1 MAQKQDVKI
10 GLLGAGTV
18 GLQVARILH
27 NQQQELAA
35 RAGAN
40 LVLSAVAVRDTSKV
54 REGLDQSLLT
64 TDIDAV
70 INSADLVIE
79 LMGGLE
85 PARSAML
92 KALEAGKT
100 VVTGNKAV
108 LAQYGPELYETA
120 ARTDANLYFEA
131 AVAGAVPVVYG
142 LRESLTGDRI
152 NKVLGIVNGTTN
164 YILDQMTT
172 QGWFYEQ
179 ALHQAQELG
188 YAEADP
194 SADVGGHDA
203 AAKCAILASLAFH
216 TRVNLE
222 DVPVK
227 GITEVSAQDIK
238 QATESGYAVKLLAR
252 AERVIV
258 EGEEQIALGV
268 EPTLVP
274 QSHPL
279 ASITGPYNAIV
290 LETEFA
296 GRLMFYGAGAGGAPT
311 ASAVLSDVVAGA
323 NHLISGGHAPRESV
337 YAALPICEPGRVETR
352 RQVRLEV
359 ADRIEMMAE
368 IAKIYA
374 AGGVSI
380 ASLTQSPTETVPD
393 EATLVISTHRAQ
405 NSQHDGITAALA
417 KSPIVRKIASEM
429 SIEQDQ

>member
-1 MAQKQDVKI
+1 MTQKQDVKI

-27 NQQQELAA
+27 DQQQELAA

-40 LVLSAVAVRDTSKV
+40 LVLSGVAVRDTSKA
-54 REGLDQSLLT
+54 RQGLDRNLLT

-70 INSADLVIE
+70 IESADLVIE
-79 LMGGLE
+79 LMGGME

-108 LAQYGPELYETA
+108 LAQYGPELYEAA

-172 QGWFYEQ
+172 QGWSYAQ

-227 GITEVSAQDIK
+227 GITEVSAADIR

-252 AERVIV
+252 AQRVTV
-258 EGEEQIALGV
+258 DGQEQIALGV

-274 QSHPL
+274 KSHPL
-279 ASITGPYNAIV
+279 AGIAGPYNAIV

-323 NHLISGGHAPRESV
+323 NHLVSGGHAPRESV
-337 YAALPICEPGRVETR
+337 YADLPICEPGRVKTR
-352 RQVRLEV
+352 RQVRLQV
-359 ADRIEMMAE
+359 ADRIGMLAE

-374 AGGVSI
+374 AGEVSI
-380 ASLTQSPTETVPD
+380 ASLTQPPTETVPD
-393 EATLVISTHRAQ
+393 EATLVISTHLAE
-405 NSQHDGITAALA
+405 NSKHDGIRAALA
-417 KSPIVRKIASEM
+417 KSALVHKIASEM
-429 SIEQDQ
+429 SIEEDQ

>member
-18 GLQVARILH
+18 GLQVVRILH
-27 NQQQELAA
+27 DQQQELAA

-40 LVLSAVAVRDTSKV
+40 LVLSGVAVRDTSKA
-54 REGLDQSLLT
+54 REGLDRSLLT

-70 INSADLVIE
+70 IDSADLVIE

-108 LAQYGPELYETA
+108 LAQYGPDLYEAA

-172 QGWFYEQ
+172 QGWSYEQ
-179 ALHQAQELG
+179 ALKKAQELG

-194 SADVGGHDA
+194 TADVGGHDA

-227 GITEVSAQDIK
+227 GITEVSASDIR
-238 QATESGYAVKLLAR
+238 QAKESGYAVKLLAR
-252 AERVIV
+252 AQRVTV
-258 EGEEQIALGV
+258 DGEEQIALGV

-279 ASITGPYNAIV
+279 AGITGPYNAIV

-323 NHLISGGHAPRESV
+323 NHLVSGGHAPRESV
-337 YAALPICEPGRVETR
+337 YADLPICAPGRVGTC
-352 RQVRLEV
+352 RQVRLQV
-359 ADRIEMMAE
+359 ADRIGMLAE
-368 IAKIYA
+368 IAKIFA
-374 AGGVSI
+374 AGEVSI
-380 ASLTQSPTETVPD
+380 ASLTQPPTETAPD
-393 EATLVISTHRAQ
+393 EAMLVISTHLAQ
-405 NSQHDGITAALA
+405 NSKHDGITAALA
-417 KSPIVRKIASEM
+417 KSPLVHKIASEM
-429 SIEQDQ
+429 SIEEDQ

>member
-172 QGWFYEQ
+172 QGWSYEQ

-323 NHLISGGHAPRESV
+323 NHLISGGHAPRGSV

>member
-1 MAQKQDVKI
+1 MTQKQDVKI

-27 NQQQELAA
+27 DQQQELAA

-40 LVLSAVAVRDTSKV
+40 LVLSGVAVRDTSKA
-54 REGLDQSLLT
+54 RQGLNRNLLT

-70 INSADLVIE
+70 IESADLVIE
-79 LMGGLE
+79 LMGGME

-108 LAQYGPELYETA
+108 LAQYGPELYEAA

-164 YILDQMTT
+164 YILDQMNT
-172 QGWFYEQ
+172 QGWSYAQ

-227 GITEVSAQDIK
+227 GITEVSAADIR

-252 AERVIV
+252 AQRVTV
-258 EGEEQIALGV
+258 DGQEQIALGV

-274 QSHPL
+274 KSHPL
-279 ASITGPYNAIV
+279 AGIAGPYNAIV

-323 NHLISGGHAPRESV
+323 NHLVSGGHAPRESV
-337 YAALPICEPGRVETR
+337 YADLPICEPGRVKTR
-352 RQVRLEV
+352 RQVRLQV
-359 ADRIEMMAE
+359 ADRIGMLAE

-374 AGGVSI
+374 AGEVSI
-380 ASLTQSPTETVPD
+380 ASLTQPPTETVPD
-393 EATLVISTHRAQ
+393 EATLVISTHLAE
-405 NSQHDGITAALA
+405 NSKHDGIRAALA
-417 KSPIVRKIASEM
+417 KSALVHKIASEM
-429 SIEQDQ
+429 SIEEDQ

>member
-172 QGWFYEQ
+172 QGWSYEQ

>member
-1 MAQKQDVKI
+1 MEQKQDVKI

-27 NQQQELAA
+27 DQQQELAA

-40 LVLSAVAVRDTSKV
+40 LVLSGVAVRDTSKA
-54 REGLDQSLLT
+54 REGLDRNLLT

-70 INSADLVIE
+70 IDCADLVIE

-108 LAQYGPELYETA
+108 LAQYGSELYEAA

-172 QGWFYEQ
+172 QGWSYEQ

-227 GITEVSAQDIK
+227 GITEVSAADIR

-252 AERVIV
+252 AQRVTV
-258 EGEEQIALGV
+258 DGQEQIALGV

-274 QSHPL
+274 KSHPL
-279 ASITGPYNAIV
+279 AGITGSYNAIV

-323 NHLISGGHAPRESV
+323 NHLVSGGHAPRESV
-337 YAALPICEPGRVETR
+337 YADLPICEPGRVKTR
-352 RQVRLEV
+352 RQVRLQV
-359 ADRIEMMAE
+359 ADRIGMLAE

-374 AGGVSI
+374 AGEVSI
-380 ASLTQSPTETVPD
+380 ASLTQPPTETVLD
-393 EATLVISTHRAQ
+393 EATLVISTHLAE
-405 NSQHDGITAALA
+405 NSKHDGIRAALA
-417 KSPIVRKIASEM
+417 KSALVHKIASEM
-429 SIEQDQ
+429 SIEEDQ

>member
-27 NQQQELAA
+27 DQQQELAA

-40 LVLSAVAVRDTSKV
+40 LVLSGVAVRDTSKA
-54 REGLDQSLLT
+54 REGLDRNLLT

-70 INSADLVIE
+70 IDSADLVIE

-108 LAQYGPELYETA
+108 LAQYGPELYEAA

-172 QGWFYEQ
+172 QGWSYEQ

-188 YAEADP
+188 FAEADP

-227 GITEVSAQDIK
+227 GITEVSAQDIQ

-252 AERVIV
+252 AQRVTV
-258 EGEEQIALGV
+258 DGQEQIALGV
-268 EPTLVP
+268 EPTLVSK
-274 QSHPL
+274 SHPL
-279 ASITGPYNAIV
+279 AGISGPYNAIV

-323 NHLISGGHAPRESV
+323 NHLVSGGHAPRESV
-337 YAALPICEPGRVETR
+337 YADLPICEPGRVETC
-352 RQVRLEV
+352 RQVRLQV
-359 ADRIEMMAE
+359 ADRIGMLAE

-374 AGGVSI
+374 AGEVSI
-380 ASLTQSPTETVPD
+380 ASLTQPPTETAPD
-393 EATLVISTHRAQ
+393 EATLVISTHLAQ
-405 NSQHDGITAALA
+405 NSKHEGITAALA
-417 KSPIVRKIASEM
+417 KSPLVHKIASEM
-429 SIEQDQ
+429 SIEEDQ

>member
-1 MAQKQDVKI
+1 MTQKQDVKI

-27 NQQQELAA
+27 DQQQELAA

-40 LVLSAVAVRDTSKV
+40 LVLSGVAVRDTNKA
-54 REGLDQSLLT
+54 RQGLDRNLLT

-70 INSADLVIE
+70 IDSADLVIE
-79 LMGGLE
+79 LMGGME

-108 LAQYGPELYETA
+108 LAQYGPELYEAA

-172 QGWFYEQ
+172 QGWSYAQ

-227 GITEVSAQDIK
+227 GITEVSAADIR

-252 AERVIV
+252 AQRVTV
-258 EGEEQIALGV
+258 DGQEQIALGV

-274 QSHPL
+274 KSHPL
-279 ASITGPYNAIV
+279 AGIAGPYNAIV

-323 NHLISGGHAPRESV
+323 NHLVSGGHAPRESV
-337 YAALPICEPGRVETR
+337 YADLPICEPGRVKTR
-352 RQVRLEV
+352 RQVRLQV
-359 ADRIEMMAE
+359 ADRIGMLAE

-374 AGGVSI
+374 AGEVSI
-380 ASLTQSPTETVPD
+380 ASLTQPPTETVPD
-393 EATLVISTHRAQ
+393 EATLVISTHLAE
-405 NSQHDGITAALA
+405 NSKHDGIRAALA
-417 KSPIVRKIASEM
+417 KSALVHKIASEM
-429 SIEQDQ
+429 SIEEDQ